1 MSWSFFWF
9 ESHLNEFDVFLI
21 ARDRKPSSH
30 GLSKKMFVFSGL
42 TILEVDVAF
51 PMSLNPKATSPRPVI
66 SLSLFLSVCSLAPLL
81 SPPFLF
87 HFPSVLGLFSNRL
100 WFSALIGQDWV
111 MWQSPNPPQTT
122 WIGWEV
128 GMLAVQWKVRVLW
141 GDGCLGIGWGT
152 LHICVVIHPFDSS
165 TSTYFLFTHTH
176 LKKYPCCSCN
186 EAIITCYKI
195 ALTPFPEGDSTE
207 TCVASAP
214 RSRFLGDV
222 QSSWSGLDGAPPG
235 PAICGS

>member
-100 WFSALIGQDWV
+100 
-111 MWQSPNPPQTT
+111 
-122 WIGWEV
+122 
-128 GMLAVQWKVRVLW
+128 
-141 GDGCLGIGWGT
+141 
-152 LHICVVIHPFDSS
+152 
-165 TSTYFLFTHTH
+165 
-176 LKKYPCCSCN
+176 
-186 EAIITCYKI
+186 
-195 ALTPFPEGDSTE
+195 
-207 TCVASAP
+207 
-214 RSRFLGDV
+214 
-222 QSSWSGLDGAPPG
+222 
-235 PAICGS
+235 